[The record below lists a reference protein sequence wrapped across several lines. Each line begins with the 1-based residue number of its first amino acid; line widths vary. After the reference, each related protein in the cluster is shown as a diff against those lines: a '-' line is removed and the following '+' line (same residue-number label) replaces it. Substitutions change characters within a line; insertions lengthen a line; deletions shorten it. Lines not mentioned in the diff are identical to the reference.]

1 MKRVIVAAVLAISIM
16 GSASVASASA
26 GTNDSA
32 TSTATSTTTSTTT
45 STIATTIT
53 SPTTE
58 TVFVE
63 VAPVPAKSGTGRRI
77 VYANRQQR
85 VWVINTNNKVIR
97 TFLVSGML
105 RQPGKGT
112 FRVFSK
118 SPSSFSPE
126 FAGVTFRFMTRFA
139 IGRNGGNVGFH
150 EIPLRYGKLMQTVDE
165 LGAFKGS
172 GCLRSSTQDARFI
185 YRWATLGTKVVVV
198 P

>member
-1 MKRVIVAAVLAISIM
+1 MRRVIAMAAFAFSIM

-26 GTNDSA
+26 GSSD
-32 TSTATSTTTSTTT
+32 TTTTTT
-45 STIATTIT
+45 
-53 SPTTE
+53 
-58 TVFVE
+58 TVLVE
-63 VAPVPAKSGTGRRI
+63 VAPVPIKSGTGRRI

-85 VWVINTNNKVIR
+85 VWVINADNEVIR
-97 TFLVSGML
+97 TFPVSGML
-105 RQPGKGT
+105 GQPGKGT

-118 SPSSFSPE
+118 SPTSYSPE

-139 IGRNGGNVGFH
+139 IGRNGGNIGFH
-150 EIPLRYGKLMQTVDE
+150 EIPIRNSKPMQTVDE

-185 YRWATLGTKVVVV
+185 YQWATLGTKVVVV

>member
-1 MKRVIVAAVLAISIM
+1 MKRMIVAAVLAISIM

-26 GTNDSA
+26 GTNDS
-32 TSTATSTTTSTTT
+32 ATSTTTSTTT

-112 FRVFSK
+112 FKVFSK
-118 SPSSFSPE
+118 SRASFSPE